1 MNILTMQLG
10 PLATNCYLVW
20 KDGEARAVVIDP
32 ADNAPRILSAI
43 QAHGLSLDTILLTHA
58 HFDHIGALKA
68 LQAACQ
74 PRILISEDDKD
85 DPSGMANGLLTYTD
99 TCRDADRIEAA
110 GLSFRVLSTPGHTPG
125 SVCYLCDGTLFA
137 GDTLFAGSYGRTD
150 FRGGSDVQML
160 FSLKRLSQLEPQTR
174 VLPGHGPE
182 STIEEELQ
190 YNPGMREAM
199 RR

>member
-20 KDGEARAVVIDP
+20 KDGETRAVVIDP
-32 ADNAPRILSAI
+32 ADNAPRILSAL
-43 QAHGLSLDTILLTHA
+43 QTCGLSLDTILLTHA

-68 LQAACQ
+68 LQDACH
-74 PRILISEDDKD
+74 PRIFISEDDKD
-85 DPSGMANGLLTYTD
+85 DPSGMSNGLLTYTD
-99 TCRDADRIEAA
+99 TCRDGDRIEAA
-110 GLSFRVLSTPGHTPG
+110 GLSFRVLATPGHTPG

-160 FSLKRLSQLEPQTR
+160 FSLKRLSELDPETR

>member
-20 KDGEARAVVIDP
+20 KDGETRAAVIDP
-32 ADNAPRILSAI
+32 ADNAPRILSAL
-43 QAHGLSLDTILLTHA
+43 QTRGLSLDTILLTHA

-68 LQAACQ
+68 LQDACH
-74 PRILISEDDKD
+74 PRIFISEDDKD
-85 DPSGMANGLLTYTD
+85 DPSGMSNGLLTYTD
-99 TCRDADRIEAA
+99 TCRDGDRIEAA
-110 GLSFRVLSTPGHTPG
+110 GLSFRVLATPGHTPG

-160 FSLKRLSQLEPQTR
+160 FSLKRLSELDPETR